1 MGFLMSKFVLFYDL
15 KQSSDYFFNTRFK
28 HGKSYLIFKLQKV
41 DYFFLLTKHDALAV
55 APYFYVALGEISH
68 KYDKTC
74 D

>member
-1 MGFLMSKFVLFYDL
+1 MGFLMSKFVLFYNL
-15 KQSSDYFFNTRFK
+15 KQVLIIFLILDLNMENRILFLNC
-28 HGKSYLIFKLQKV
+28 KSGLFS
-41 DYFFLLTKHDALAV
+41 LLTKHDVSAV